1 MDKIKIIRQL
11 LLRSD
16 EPILLQLLSALCR
29 CISDHTSRTAPTVA
43 PVANTDSAANPGSI
57 WGPDNGTR
65 IVLAQK
71 PSVLD
76 CNKCGLCSRPEEIK
90 DANLSAW
97 CTANMSTLCLVCHN
111 IKKQRQPNNTTDARK
126 TQKPQNSSAAGQTP
140 GSVYRVLNA
149 RRGWH

>member
-43 PVANTDSAANPGSI
+43 PVANTDSAANPVSI

-65 IVLAQK
+65 HILAFE
-71 PSVLD
+71 PNETD
-76 CNKCGLCSRPEEIK
+76 CKKCDLCSLPGKIK
-90 DANLSAW
+90 DENLSTW
-97 CTANMSTLCLVCHN
+97 CKANIGTLCTICYRMNTQRLRHSKFVTN
-111 IKKQRQPNNTTDARK
+111 KKPI
-126 TQKPQNSSAAGQTP
+126 PQMSSTEGQAP
-140 GSVYRVLNA
+140 GSVYSILNA
-149 RRGWH
+149 RQGRH